1 VAQDG
6 KHKKS
11 GGKKDRAKRQRA
23 LQQAKVGLLLVF
35 VFAILGYVFFAWPF
49 SVVVTN
55 VSRGPVAETVF
66 ARGIVEPNLFDAF
79 APADGKVTGI
89 EVSEGMAVVEGGILA
104 TLDNPDHSY
113 VTAPLSGR
121 VYRLDAAKG
130 DKVTAGKSI
139 MLLEV
144 CCALRLAAE
153 VSEEM
158 LPKLVEGQKV
168 EVTSA
173 DFPGQ
178 IFPGVLKL
186 IIPVT
191 VHGEQRYLLHALLEL
206 GVPLKEGATADMNV
220 VIRREDNALLVP
232 VSALK
237 DGQIWIVEGS
247 RAKALPVSIGV
258 VDQSKIQIP
267 FGLTGEEEIILAPPR
282 QLRDGSRVIIDKRV
296 KS

>member
-1 VAQDG
+1 MTQGG
-6 KHKKS
+6 KRRKP
-11 GGKKDRAKRQRA
+11 GGKKDLAKRWRS

-35 VFAILGYVFFAWPF
+35 VLAILGYVFFAWPF

-55 VSRGPVAETVF
+55 VSYGPVVETVF
-66 ARGIVEPNLFDAF
+66 ARGIVEPNLFDVP

-89 EVSEGMAVVEGGILA
+89 AVSEGMPVAEGGILA
-104 TLDNPDHSY
+104 TLDNPAHPY

-121 VYRLDAAKG
+121 VYRLDAIKD
-130 DKVTAGKSI
+130 DKVTAGKSV

-153 VSEEM
+153 VSEGM

-168 EVTSA
+168 EVTST

-178 IFPGVLKL
+178 IFSGVLKM

-191 VHGEQRYLLHALLEL
+191 VEGEQRYRLHALLEL
-206 GVPLKEGATADMNV
+206 GVPLKAGAMADMNV
-220 VIRREDNALLVP
+220 VIRREDNALQVP

-237 DGQIWIVEGS
+237 DGHIWVVEGG
-247 RAKALPVSIGV
+247 RAKALSVSVGV
-258 VDQSKIQIP
+258 VEKGKIQIP
-267 FGLTGEEEIILAPPR
+267 FGLTGEEEIILAPSR
-282 QLRDGSRVIIDKRV
+282 QMRDGSRVVIDKRI
-296 KS
+296 KP

>member
-1 VAQDG
+1 VTQGG
-6 KHKKS
+6 KRRKP
-11 GGKKDRAKRQRA
+11 GGKKDRAKRWRS
-23 LQQAKVGLLLVF
+23 LQQAKVGLLLMF
-35 VFAILGYVFFAWPF
+35 VLAILGYVFFAWPF

-55 VSRGPVAETVF
+55 VSYGPVVETVF
-66 ARGIVEPNLFDAF
+66 ARGVVEPNLFDAP

-89 EVSEGMAVVEGGILA
+89 AVSEGMSVAEGGILA
-104 TLDNPDHSY
+104 TLDNPAHPY

-121 VYRLDAAKG
+121 VYRLDAVKG
-130 DKVTAGKSI
+130 DKVTVGKSV

-153 VSEEM
+153 VSESM

-168 EVTSA
+168 EVMSG

-178 IFPGVLKL
+178 IFSGVLKL

-191 VHGEQRYLLHALLEL
+191 VEGEQRYLLHALLEL
-206 GVPLKEGATADMNV
+206 GMPLKEGAMADMNV

-237 DGQIWIVEGS
+237 DGHIWVVEGG
-247 RAKALPVSIGV
+247 RAKALTVSVGV
-258 VDQSKIQIP
+258 VDQGKIQIP
-267 FGLTGEEEIILAPPR
+267 FGLTGEEEIILAPPPPDQGR
-282 QLRDGSRVIIDKRV
+282 FTGRHR
-296 KS
+296 